1 MPHAIVPALLCLSP
15 VLGWLAILVFF
26 DSYKLV
32 PMKFVVGLVAIG
44 ASTAMVCYGVNG
56 KLIAAL
62 AMDLPTYARY
72 VSPLVEEACKGA
84 LLVWLI
90 RSHRIGFMVD
100 AAIVGFALGCGFA
113 VAENGYALSRLHD
126 VDPTTWVVRGFGTA
140 IMHGGASAL
149 FALISLAILE
159 RDERHGLRALVP
171 GFATAVL
178 LHSAFN
184 HLDRESAISVPLTLL
199 AVSALLFLAY
209 RRGER
214 TLAAWLGSG
223 FDADAERIALIKS
236 GGLDASPTG
245 RYLQSLR
252 ERFDGLV
259 VADLLAYLRLFTE
272 LSMRAKGLLM
282 MRENGFEAP
291 TDPASGEQLTE
302 LAYLERS
309 IGRTGL
315 LALDPLLPMRRKA
328 LRQMLAL

>member
-1 MPHAIVPALLCLSP
+1 MTLIVPALLCLSP
-15 VLGWLAILVFF
+15 VLGLLAILVFF

-32 PMKFVVGLVAIG
+32 PLKFVVGLTLVGVA
-44 ASTAMVCYGVNG
+44 TAVICYVVNG
-56 KLIAAL
+56 ALIAAL
-62 AMDLPTYARY
+62 GIGLPSYARY

-113 VAENGYALSRLHD
+113 VAENGYALSRLHE

-159 RDERHGLRALVP
+159 RDERQPLRALLP

-199 AVSALLFLAY
+199 VVSSLLFFAY
-209 RRGER
+209 QRGEQS
-214 TLAAWLGSG
+214 LATWLGSG
-223 FDADAERIALIKS
+223 FDADAERIALLKS
-236 GGLDASPTG
+236 GGLGASPTG
-245 RYLQSLR
+245 RYLQTLR
-252 ERFDGLV
+252 QRFDGLV

-272 LSMRAKGLLM
+272 LSMRAKGVLL

-291 TDPASGEQLTE
+291 PDPAAGEQLAE
-302 LAYLERS
+302 LAWLERS

-315 LALDPLLPMRRKA
+315 LALHPLLPMRRKA